1 MLHCLDGFTVLV
13 LVFVRHAVLNKLLAS
28 LRVLPLAQL
37 GEIFGTDGTDQAI
50 FRGQS
55 ALPFALNGVALR
67 PVALFLGGEFL
78 LMIGL
83 GLSGG

>member
-1 MLHCLDGFTVLV
+1 MFHRLDGFTVFV
-13 LVFVRHAVLNKLLAS
+13 LVFVRHAMLNKLLAS

-55 ALPFALNGVALR
+55 TLPFALNGVAL
-67 PVALFLGGEFL
+67 
-78 LMIGL
+78 
-83 GLSGG
+83 